1 MGLWSCGIS
10 VVLFL
15 CDVAY
20 TASISDAVGEKGTQK
35 HLPIELED
43 NTNSTGKP
51 SK

>member
-1 MGLWSCGIS
+1 MGLWSCGIC

-20 TASISDAVGEKGTQK
+20 IASISDAVGEKGTQR
-35 HLPIELED
+35 HLLMELED
-43 NTNSTGKP
+43 NTNSTGKA